1 MIMERITEAMLQR
14 KVDYLN
20 KILDRPAAPWSRTP
34 TGNKANIG
42 NIHLSGAYG
51 GWCLHEMAND
61 GGGVNHLRGME
72 TGYVSKRELFNRL
85 CSFIGGIEVTK

>member
-1 MIMERITEAMLQR
+1 MERITEKMLQI

-20 KILDRPAAPWSRTP
+20 KILDRPAAPWTK
-34 TGNKANIG
+34 TAEGAKANIG

-51 GWCLHEMAND
+51 GWCVEEMCTD
-61 GGGVNHLRGME
+61 GGGVNHMRGLE

-85 CSFIGGIEVTK
+85 CSFIGGIEVAK